1 MTAREAADRSVT
13 LDVNILGRDY
23 RIACKESERAELTQ
37 AVAFLDRRMRDI
49 RDQGKV
55 SGPDRIAVM
64 AALNIAHDLLR
75 EKSRH
80 ARGGAAREEAPVAHA
95 GGHGGAK
102 VADDQ
107 RFLDLVQ
114 RLLVERGLGEEAG
127 EILAELVGRALE
139 AAEEAIAPGC
149 FSHVYPPASSSL
161 ARE

>member
-1 MTAREAADRSVT
+1 MTAAREGADRAVT

-37 AVAFLDRRMRDI
+37 AVSFLDQRMREI

-80 ARGGAAREEAPVAHA
+80 ARSNAARDDATAAPAHA
-95 GGHGGAK
+95 GTAATTAIDGAS
-102 VADDQ
+102 AQ
-107 RFLDLVQ
+107 RRIRDMGTAIDS
-114 RLLVERGLGEEAG
+114 LL
-127 EILAELVGRALE
+127 
-139 AAEEAIAPGC
+139 
-149 FSHVYPPASSSL
+149 ASQEKL
-161 ARE
+161 F

>member
-95 GGHGGAK
+95 GGGA
-102 VADDQ
+102 ATAIDGASAQ
-107 RFLDLVQ
+107 RRIRDMGMAIDS
-114 RLLVERGLGEEAG
+114 LL
-127 EILAELVGRALE
+127 
-139 AAEEAIAPGC
+139 
-149 FSHVYPPASSSL
+149 ASQEKL
-161 ARE
+161 F